1 MNIWNDLK
9 LLERLENQRAIK
21 RQSSIRLTF
30 DCLNL
35 KHRGDRAFCSKGIM
49 LGQAKDGSL
58 SLLAVL
64 KGVISSSCKEC
75 KYFVSD
81 ED

>member
-1 MNIWNDLK
+1 MNIWDDLE
-9 LLERLENQRAIK
+9 LLEKLDSQRIIK
-21 RQSSIRLTF
+21 RQSSIRLTY

-35 KHRGDRAFCSKGIM
+35 KHKGNRAFCSKGIM

-64 KGVISSSCKEC
+64 GGIASGSCKEC

>member
-1 MNIWNDLK
+1 MNIWDNLELLK
-9 LLERLENQRAIK
+9 KLESQRATK

-35 KHRGDRAFCSKGIM
+35 KHRGNRAFCSRGVM

-58 SLLAVL
+58 SLMAVL
-64 KGVISSSCKEC
+64 EGIASGSCKEC

>member
-1 MNIWNDLK
+1 MNIWDDLE
-9 LLERLENQRAIK
+9 LLEKLESQRATK

-35 KHRGDRAFCSKGIM
+35 KHRGNRAFCSRGVM

>member
-1 MNIWNDLK
+1 MNIWDDLE
-9 LLERLENQRAIK
+9 LLEKLDSQRIIN
-21 RQSSIRLTF
+21 RQSSIRLTY

-35 KHRGDRAFCSKGIM
+35 KHRGNRAFCSKGVM

-58 SLLAVL
+58 SLMAVL
-64 KGVISSSCKEC
+64 KGIASGSCKEC